1 MVSNLCQYEF
11 YYLYPIVIVLTYKHL
26 YFIFFHFLG
35 GGGSD
40 NEQLMKQAGLAVL
53 AVAVMYYL
61 SVQGRY
67 RLF

>member
-1 MVSNLCQYEF
+1 MFSKLFQYEF
-11 YYLYPIVIVLTYKHL
+11 YYLYPIVIVLTYKHV
-26 YFIFFHFLG
+26 IFYFLG

>member
-1 MVSNLCQYEF
+1 MVSNLFQYEF
-11 YYLYPIVIVLTYKHL
+11 YYSYPIVILLTYKHV
-26 YFIFFHFLG
+26 IFFYFLG

-40 NEQLMKQAGLAVL
+40 NEQLMKQAGLAAL